1 MRSKETLGA
10 IIKRRRQTLALTQR
24 GLAVLLGVKAS
35 HVAYLESGRRRPSLG
50 LLRQLADVLN
60 LDRQQI
66 FLLAHPEAK
75 MLLTPAV
82 KSTPVEDPTKSWL
95 RFVNDRAL
103 RERYNIKAREI
114 KALKHL
120 SMLGYVLTQREF
132 LAVLSLI
139 REPEDG

>member
-1 MRSKETLGA
+1 MKSKETLGE

-24 GLAVLLGVKAS
+24 GLAALLGVKAS
-35 HVAYLESGRRRPSLG
+35 HVAYLESGRRRPSLA
-50 LLRQLADVLN
+50 LLKQLADVLN

-75 MLLTPAV
+75 MLLTPAT
-82 KSTPVEDPTKSWL
+82 KSTPVPDPAKSWL
-95 RFVNDRAL
+95 RFVGDRAL